1 MREGGVVGEGWGGE
15 AKAQVGDMYVPGI
28 LRALLLLFLSRGHY
42 NVLVVV
48 VVLPVVVWWWWVVS
62 AACTRGGE
70 ADDACG
76 EGMMECL
83 EINCQ
88 NRSQTKAPALTNAPS
103 SWHLSLALSLCGC
116 GWVGGWWW

>member
-28 LRALLLLFLSRGHY
+28 LRALLLLFLSRRGHY

-62 AACTRGGE
+62 AACTRGGRP
-70 ADDACG
+70 
-76 EGMMECL
+76 MMLDLLGARE
-83 EINCQ
+83 
-88 NRSQTKAPALTNAPS
+88 
-103 SWHLSLALSLCGC
+103 
-116 GWVGGWWW
+116 